1 MEWQAV
7 VLVMQILMLAVGWF
21 LFQQA
26 KGELSARAAETP
38 VLGEVK
44 ALQRNIKQ
52 LLTDLDQT
60 SGRASQHLETQC
72 RQARE
77 LAAML
82 SDHIEALEA
91 LQNRCLSL
99 PEPDTPATLPRLTM
113 VTEPYLTDAQD
124 AVHAVEEASRVRI
137 NSPEAPLTVQPSP
150 LSSRDQRRARVFALA
165 DAGETS
171 SAIARET
178 GISEGE
184 IETLLGLR
192 LQRV

>member
-72 RQARE
+72 RQAHE

-82 SDHIEALEA
+82 VRPYRSIGSRCKIAA
-91 LQNRCLSL
+91 CPCRNRIRRPLCL
-99 PEPDTPATLPRLTM
+99 ALTM

-124 AVHAVEEASRVRI
+124 ARSC
-137 NSPEAPLTVQPSP
+137 SGGS
-150 LSSRDQRRARVFALA
+150 LA
-165 DAGETS
+165 HPY
-171 SAIARET
+171 
-178 GISEGE
+178 
-184 IETLLGLR
+184 
-192 LQRV
+192 Q

>member
-44 ALQRNIKQ
+44 ALQRSIKQ
-52 LLTDLDQT
+52 LLADLDQT
-60 SGRASQHLETQC
+60 SGRASRQMETQC
-72 RQARE
+72 RQARD
-77 LAAML
+77 LAAVL
-82 SDHIEALEA
+82 SDQIESLSA

-99 PEPDTPATLPRLTM
+99 PEPETPRHLPRLTM
-113 VTEPYLTDAQD
+113 VTEPYLMDAREAIAD
-124 AVHAVEEASRVRI
+124 AGEDSRSRI
-137 NSPEAPLTVQPSP
+137 NSADALPTAPPYP
-150 LSSRDQRRARVFALA
+150 ASSRDQRRAHVFALA
-165 DAGETS
+165 DAGETPGE
-171 SAIARET
+171 IARET

-192 LQRV
+192 LQGV

>member
-52 LLTDLDQT
+52 LLADLDQT
-60 SGRASQHLETQC
+60 SGRASLHLETQC
-72 RQARE
+72 QQARE
-77 LAAML
+77 LAAIL
-82 SDHIEALEA
+82 SEHIEALEA
-91 LQNRCLSL
+91 LQTRCSAL
-99 PEPDTPATLPRLTM
+99 PESETPIHLPRLTM
-113 VTEPYLTDAQD
+113 VTEPYLTDTREID
-124 AVHAVEEASRVRI
+124 HAVEENSLSHI
-137 NSPEAPLTVQPSP
+137 NSAVVLPTAQPSP
-150 LSSRDQRRARVFALA
+150 SSSRDQRRARVFALA
-165 DAGETS
+165 DAGESS

-178 GISEGE
+178 GISQGE